1 MLGMRVLLIPVNPTV
16 GDVAGNAA
24 RIEEA
29 VRAAVARTAGGV
41 DLIALPELVVSGYPP
56 KDLINQEGFVEAC
69 VAAADGVGVRLSER
83 GGVGGGAMVV
93 IGTPMLEEGEPRSD
107 RQVGTVA
114 FGGAVGT
121 PHPAAQSGGHP
132 LPLHKAARGEGAAR
146 AVYNSLL
153 VYRDGRR
160 VARYDKRLLPTYDV
174 FDEDRYFEPGSRAV
188 VVDVPVSR
196 GSAGKAVRV
205 GLAICE
211 DLWKGE
217 DAGFSAR
224 YAEAGEPV
232 AEAVRLGAS
241 VILSPSA
248 SPFVVGKG
256 ARHERILQG
265 HAERHGVWVLSINQ
279 LGGNDDLVFDGHA
292 MAFAPGG
299 ALAAAGENFSG
310 RTLEVDVGEARDARS
325 VGAEARAVLPSAVA
339 EERQLWS
346 ALVLGTRDYC
356 RKTGFKRAILGLS
369 GGIDSALTAV
379 IASAALG
386 PEHVI
391 GVLMPTKY
399 SSEHSVKDAEE
410 LAKRLGVRSMRVGIE
425 GGVEGLRGTMRG
437 GLSTLGQA
445 GLGELAGGGADLA
458 DENLQSRVRGTVL
471 MTLSNRTGAIVL
483 TTGNKSELAVGYCTL
498 YGDMNGGLAV
508 LSDVTKHWVY
518 RLANWCNSAWRE
530 LGIAGLAGAPI
541 PASSLEKP
549 PSAELR
555 PNQTDQD
562 SLPAY
567 DTVDEIVR
575 RYVEGH
581 QSRGRI
587 ERETGLERSVVE
599 RVTRLIDLSEYKRK
613 QAALGLKVTSVAFG
627 SGRRWPIAQGWR
639 GA

>member
-1 MLGMRVLLIPVNPTV
+1 MPTMRVLLVPVNPTV
-16 GDVAGNAA
+16 GDLAGNVT

-29 VRAAVARTAGGV
+29 VSVATVGKSHEAPIAGTDV

-69 VAAADGVGVRLSER
+69 VAAADGVGVKLSD
-83 GGVGGGAMVV
+83 GGATVV
-93 IGTPMLEEGEPRSD
+93 IGTPMLGNGATAKPT
-107 RQVGTVA
+107 VG
-114 FGGAVGT
+114 
-121 PHPAAQSGGHP
+121 S
-132 LPLHKAARGEGAAR
+132 AAR

-188 VVDVPVSR
+188 VVDVPVR
-196 GSAGKAVRV
+196 GADGRGAGAARVMRV

-224 YAEAGEPV
+224 YAEAGDPV
-232 AEAVRLGAS
+232 AEAVKAGAS

-256 ARHERILQG
+256 TRHERILQR

-310 RTLEVDVGEARDARS
+310 RALGVDIGESRKTQAAS
-325 VGAEARAVLPSAVA
+325 VKTNAVLPSEVE

-379 IASAALG
+379 IAAAALG
-386 PEHVI
+386 PENVV

-399 SSEHSVKDAEE
+399 SSEHSVKDAEV
-410 LAKRLGVRSMRVGIE
+410 LASRLGVRSMRVGIE
-425 GGVEGLRGTMRG
+425 SGVEGLRGTMRG
-437 GLSTLGQA
+437 GLLTLGQA
-445 GLGELAGGGADLA
+445 GLGEVDGADLA

-518 RLANWCNSAWRE
+518 RLAKWCNREWSE
-530 LGIAGLAGAPI
+530 LGIAGLKEAPI
-541 PASSLEKP
+541 PASSIEKP

-562 SLPAY
+562 SLPPY

-581 QSRGRI
+581 QSRVRI
-587 ERETGLERSVVE
+587 ERETGLDRSVVD

-639 GA
+639 GI